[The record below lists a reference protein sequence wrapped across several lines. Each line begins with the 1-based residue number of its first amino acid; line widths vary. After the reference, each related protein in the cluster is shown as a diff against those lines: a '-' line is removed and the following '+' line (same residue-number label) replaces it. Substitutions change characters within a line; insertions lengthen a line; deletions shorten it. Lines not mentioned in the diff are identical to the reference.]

1 MDVLTKRKWDRAS
14 VGFDVLNAFGA
25 EKRWAPTKHEF
36 FGAMRGKVLFVAV
49 GTGLDI
55 PYFPSDLD
63 IVGIDISDRMLARA
77 RPRAEA
83 YHGRLELRHLDVH
96 EMDHGPE
103 TFDQVFTSCTFCSV
117 PDPVRGLESVR
128 RVLKPGG
135 ELRMFEHTGSRHFPF
150 NLLLHLMNPIAQAWR
165 AGNQS
170 RHRRQCCA
178 RRVRDHRGEARLPRR
193 REDDSRREASLRP
206 LPVFCEAGRH
216 EGGAPCSDSPRTP
229 TLAAGP
235 VVRVAWVGDR
245 RAVELAGD
253 PRPAAQPRSWRWL
266 HDLGQAGGAGQG
278 PPTDAECLPR
288 LPFLARASVGDGRRQ
303 DPRGCETA
311 RRSEPRHIPNRL
323 GCSLMSPCSPHHRSS
338 SIEAISS
345 TAGACV
351 PSARRSTTLR

>member
-150 NLLLHLMNPIAQAWR
+150 NLLLHLMNPIARLGGPEINRDTVGNVAR
-165 AGNQS
+165 AGFEIIEVK
-170 RHRRQCCA
+170 H
-178 RRVRDHRGEARLPRR
+178 VYLD
-193 REDDSRREASLRP
+193 
-206 LPVFCEAGRH
+206 VVK
-216 EGGAPCSDSPRTP
+216 TI
-229 TLAAGP
+229 LA
-235 VVRVAWVGDR
+235 VK
-245 RAVELAGD
+245 
-253 PRPAAQPRSWRWL
+253 PA
-266 HDLGQAGGAGQG
+266 
-278 PPTDAECLPR
+278 
-288 LPFLARASVGDGRRQ
+288 
-303 DPRGCETA
+303 
-311 RRSEPRHIPNRL
+311 
-323 GCSLMSPCSPHHRSS
+323 
-338 SIEAISS
+338 
-345 TAGACV
+345 
-351 PSARRSTTLR
+351 